1 MKIVSKLIFFAILMI
16 ALCDLSIA
24 QSKFGNEWINPSK
37 TYLKLKIAQ
46 NGVYKVSYE
55 ELVSTG
61 FISNRI
67 NGADLQLINFGN
79 DQALYISDNDFGP
92 GDHFEFYGEKNTI
105 GLDSLL
111 YVDWKKDL
119 LNPDYSLVNDTNAY
133 FLTLAPEKNNLR
145 YVIKNP
151 NYANTTLSPFPYYLH
166 NEKMVFSSYFFK
178 NVDSGDTRYSYFE
191 PSEGFS
197 KEITNKNILNFT
209 ASHVSSTGPQPKIS
223 FRTGLNGNYAK
234 LEIFWNG
241 DLKYSLFSEA
251 KKTVQWSAQLQ
262 SSDIKNSNTFIIQ
275 NSNST
280 SDQHTLANVTLTY
293 ARNFY
298 FDNKG
303 SFDFQMP
310 PQASQRLL
318 EISDFKS
325 GSGASFLYDKIN
337 KIRYNTATTGDK
349 IRVIIDGIQDT
360 TSYILVSDVNG
371 YKSVPVALLFKPVTF
386 DDEGQQYI
394 ILTNKTLY
402 NSGPNYIQDYADYRA
417 SALGGN
423 YKTKII
429 EIQDI
434 YDHFGN
440 GIDRHFLA
448 VKRFAAFMKSNWK
461 STEFVF
467 LIGKGIE
474 YPYLRTAND
483 VSNYRDLVFFIP
495 TYGYTGSDNMLF
507 SEGNYPDPHF
517 AIGRL
522 AARSGTDVKNYL
534 EKVKLHD
541 GAPFLPQTI
550 EDKYW
555 MKQVMHLGGGKTDT
569 EQRDIKNGLNNMANI
584 LEMPNYGA
592 KVSSYFKKS
601 NDAVQFAVNEEIN
614 NLFENGVRI
623 VNFFG
628 HSASSSWDFSIQ
640 NPRDFNNYGRYPFIN
655 SYGCYSGNLHGI
667 TKGISES
674 FVLEKDKG
682 SIAFFA
688 STGSAYVSDLSQYGN
703 DFYKLQLNKN
713 KNKAIGLTIMEIAR
727 QLRVSTKNQE
737 TLLAQL
743 TLHGDPALKLHI
755 DDAPDYLFNQDV
767 VKTIPSTVQAGIKTF
782 EVVLECRNI
791 GSYVTDSVD
800 IVLYHEQN
808 NGKLIDTIYLREAN
822 IANLHPIKISLK
834 NYGSLSVGRHLLRAK
849 IDPKNV
855 ITELPNPDAESNNNL
870 NIDNKDGFEFYVVD
884 NVASIVYPP
893 DFAMI
898 NTKEHFVLKAS
909 TSSAPLVKTDYVFQ
923 LDTTA
928 YFNSPL
934 LESGK
939 INSEGGLIVYPP
951 KMSLVANRVYYW
963 RVSPDSL
970 GGQGYKWS
978 QASFA
983 YLPDEE
989 EGWNQSHYFQF
1000 AQNSFQDLVISEQT
1014 GRRFEFDKEYN
1025 NIRIRNKLWDNDDKP
1040 GYFYNNVRTFS
1051 MNSWDWF
1058 DEGVSII
1065 INNPITLWHLLNKA
1079 GGSEGSYNPN
1089 TKDIRVF
1096 SYKTDTPEN
1105 RKKAVDFIEK
1115 ELKPGYFLTFFTV
1128 QKNEFSKYYPEN
1140 WAQDSIIYGKSLITV
1155 LEKAGAKYVRDL
1167 TKKGSVPYV
1176 LQLVNI
1182 PNGVLFEKCAESINE
1197 IIDNTSVY
1205 FNNKLNGKL
1214 NSSTIGQVKTFKHV
1228 KFTVSDSSGIKE
1240 GLQINLIGIAGDST
1254 THLILN
1260 LKSGSKLNFDNKK
1273 FTQIKLESIMY
1284 DSTTRTS
1291 PQLNFWRLSYDP
1303 LPDAAVSFTKSE
1315 PYNTN
1320 GSIKQGDKLKVY
1332 YDIINTNFVPMDSML
1347 VKYTLTTSSNQSS
1360 TTYKRLKPL
1369 GANEKISDIAEFT
1382 IGTGSLTD
1390 VKVNIEIN
1398 PNQDQPELNTFNN
1411 IIFKQFGVEKDITNP
1426 LLDVYFD
1433 GIKIMDGDIISPKPE
1448 IMITLKDDNTLIP
1461 ITNPEVFEV
1470 KLDTGRNQLLEI
1482 PMNSPQI
1489 KFMPAGQNSPYAKLF
1504 YYPELRDGEY
1514 TIYVQGKD
1522 ASGNKSGLNPRA
1534 VRFKVIEKQSV
1545 SNVLNYPNPFSTSTQ
1560 FIFTLTGNE
1569 IPNIMSITIMTLS
1582 GKIVKEIT
1590 SQELGPLKVGIN
1602 RTEYKWD
1609 GTDDFGSKLANG
1621 VYLYKVN
1628 VRKSNGDKYDHFS
1641 NSKTDGFFKDGFGKL
1656 VILR

>member
-55 ELVSTG
+55 ELVSAG

-151 NYANTTLSPFPYYLH
+151 NYTNTTLSPFPYYLH
-166 NEKMVFSSYFFK
+166 EEKMVFSSYFFK
-178 NVDSGDTRYSYFE
+178 NKDSGDTRYSYFE

-592 KVSSYFKKS
+592 KVSSYFKKTD
-601 NDAVQFAVNEEIN
+601 DAVQFAVNEEIN

-767 VKTIPSTVQAGIKTF
+767 VKTIPSTVQAGIKSF

-934 LESGK
+934 LESSK

-951 KMSLVANRVYYW
+951 KMTLVANRVYYW

-1014 GRRFEFDKEYN
+1014 GRKFDFDIEYK
-1025 NIRIRNKLWDNDDKP
+1025 IIKLRNKVWSDDDQP
-1040 GYFYNNVRTFS
+1040 GYYRNNVLFPS
-1051 MNSWDWF
+1051 SLAWNF
-1058 DEGVSII
+1058 LDEGIGIILNNDLNFWNPVVPPGGKFGSINPTIENLDVYAFKTSTPQERKLVIDFLESQVKNGTYVHFYTIQKYNTSNYHPEDWASDSLLYNKSII
-1065 INNPITLWHLLNKA
+1065 
-1079 GGSEGSYNPN
+1079 S
-1089 TKDIRVF
+1089 VM
-1096 SYKTDTPEN
+1096 
-1105 RKKAVDFIEK
+1105 EK
-1115 ELKPGYFLTFFTV
+1115 L
-1128 QKNEFSKYYPEN
+1128 
-1140 WAQDSIIYGKSLITV
+1140 
-1155 LEKAGAKYVRDL
+1155 GAKQIRSL
-1167 TKKGSVPYV
+1167 ANKGSVPYIFQMHKGKLDV
-1176 LQLVNI
+1176 LYEEAADNIGGIVESVSYLYNKTNRGKQSTKTVDLSKKYKKLKVSFSENIGTKEKSYVNI
-1182 PNGVLFEKCAESINE
+1182 LKESSSVKIDSFIVTNKDINKN
-1197 IIDNTSVY
+1197 IP
-1205 FNNKLNGKL
+1205 
-1214 NSSTIGQVKTFKHV
+1214 
-1228 KFTVSDSSGIKE
+1228 
-1240 GLQINLIGIAGDST
+1240 
-1254 THLILN
+1254 
-1260 LKSGSKLNFDNKK
+1260 SKIF
-1273 FTQIKLESIMY
+1273 LENISY

-1315 PYNTN
+1315 PNNTN

-1390 VKVNIEIN
+1390 VKISIEIN

-1470 KLDTGRNQLLEI
+1470 MLDTGRNQLLEI

-1582 GKIVKEIT
+1582 GKVVKEIT

>member
-1 MKIVSKLIFFAILMI
+1 MKIVSKLIFFAIFMI

-37 TYLKLKIAQ
+37 TYLKLKISQ

-55 ELVSTG
+55 ELVSAG

-166 NEKMVFSSYFFK
+166 EEKMVFSSYFFK

-569 EQRDIKNGLNNMANI
+569 EQRDIKNGLNNMADI

-713 KNKAIGLTIMEIAR
+713 KNKAIGLTIMEVAR

-782 EVVLECRNI
+782 EVMLECRNI

-934 LESGK
+934 LESSK

-1014 GRRFEFDKEYN
+1014 GRRFEFDKKYHN
-1025 NIRIRNKLWDNDDKP
+1025 ALFRNKYWDPNDVP
-1040 GYFYNNVRTFS
+1040 GYTFDNVRFGSVTPWKYMSSGIAFVVY
-1051 MNSWDWF
+1051 NKKT
-1058 DEGVSII
+1058 GVFPR
-1065 INNPITLWHLLNKA
+1065 NAA
-1079 GGSEGSYNPN
+1079 GGEFGSLNPN
-1089 TKDIRVF
+1089 NESIAVYPF
-1096 SYKTDTPEN
+1096 KTDQPQDRQN
-1105 RKKAVDFIEK
+1105 IIKFIDNF
-1115 ELKPGYFLTFFTV
+1115 LKPDDYVTIFTIV
-1128 QKNEFSKYYPEN
+1128 KDEN
-1140 WAQDSIIYGKSLITV
+1140 SDLNISDWNSDKSTHGIT
-1155 LEKAGAKYVRDL
+1155 
-1167 TKKGSVPYV
+1167 
-1176 LQLVNI
+1176 
-1182 PNGVLFEKCAESINE
+1182 LFEKFATLGATKFQDLLSKGTVPYFIQLNKTSNGFEVIHEKIADFKSAIIENIAITYNYNNRGKQQSVPIGTAKKFKKLKYNFVNLPSQKSFINLLNE
-1197 IIDNTSVY
+1197 NQIQIDSFLANNANIVY
-1205 FNNKLNGKL
+1205 NGK
-1214 NSSTIGQVKTFKHV
+1214 
-1228 KFTVSDSSGIKE
+1228 
-1240 GLQINLIGIAGDST
+1240 NLY
-1254 THLILN
+1254 
-1260 LKSGSKLNFDNKK
+1260 LKSYFVDSVNY
-1273 FTQIKLESIMY
+1273 TPSI
-1284 DSTTRTS
+1284 
-1291 PQLNFWRLSYDP
+1291 LNFWRLSYDP
-1303 LPDAAVSFTKSE
+1303 LPDAAVSFTKSV
-1315 PYNTN
+1315 PNNTN

-1504 YYPELRDGEY
+1504 YYPELGDGEY

-1582 GKIVKEIT
+1582 GKVVKEIT